1 MRWDA
6 GNLWRIHPQPC
17 VGAVVARLFVGLLV
31 GLVDMGGVWG
41 GLPWVVLVRAL
52 VCSTDMGGVREGA
65 GRVDVS
71 NDVSNA
77 FVCVVGS
84 GGGGG

>member
-1 MRWDA
+1 MHWDA

-17 VGAVVARLFVGLLV
+17 VGAVVARLLVGLLV
-31 GLVDMGGVWG
+31 WFGRHGWGVG

-52 VCSTDMGGVREGA
+52 VCSTDMGGVREGE

>member
-1 MRWDA
+1 MRGTCGGSIPNPA
-6 GNLWRIHPQPC
+6 
-17 VGAVVARLFVGLLV
+17 LV
-31 GLVDMGGVWG
+31 LSWLVCWLVCWFGLVDMGGVWG

-52 VCSTDMGGVREGA
+52 VCSTDMGGVREGE